1 MGISSLSV
9 SHSPMLLTKA
19 TNSVKRNDDVSFFFF
34 RQFTLWDSC
43 QKSYLIF
50 YLCNNYFFHNC
61 QFKKVIILNNCEFIN
76 VLLKVCEIFVP
87 VFLVNFCM
95 KIRIFLFRWVG
106 GACYISNAHIQRC
119 RLSTFW
125 TLAKFTFFK
134 VFHHAVLYLT
144 NIFKRISCENYV
156 DKCIRKNVR
165 IFVL

>member
-19 TNSVKRNDDVSFFFF
+19 TNSVKKNDNVSFFSF
-34 RQFTLWDSC
+34 DSLHFEIPV
-43 QKSYLIF
+43 KIF

-87 VFLVNFCM
+87 MFLVNFCM

-106 GACYISNAHIQRC
+106 GACYISNTHIQRC

-144 NIFKRISCENYV
+144 NIFKRISSENYV
-156 DKCIRKNVR
+156 DTNKM
-165 IFVL
+165 